1 MKSGK
6 LLLVA
11 ILFILSGLC
20 VTTAFANPYRFKWTA
35 QESSWLASLSG
46 CFLLRKQANV
56 QSLGTNGKGRIYR
69 VKFIARDDV
78 KRV

>member
-20 VTTAFANPYRFKWTA
+20 VTTAFAANPVPVQVTA
-35 QESSWLASLSG
+35 QDLPGLPLYPGAFYYE
-46 CFLLRKQANV
+46 KQASV
-56 QSLGTNGKGRIYR
+56 QSLGTTGRKPR
-69 VKFIARDDV
+69 VKDAGISS
-78 KRV
+78 